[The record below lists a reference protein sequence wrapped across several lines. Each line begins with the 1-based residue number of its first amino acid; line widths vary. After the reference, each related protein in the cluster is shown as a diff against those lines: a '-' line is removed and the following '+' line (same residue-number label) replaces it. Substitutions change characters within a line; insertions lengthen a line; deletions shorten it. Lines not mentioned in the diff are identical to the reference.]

1 MQSDLPHTLY
11 KPMKKRGGKKV
22 KEKGTDNYRVNP
34 NDPAFAKQ
42 QAVYEKA
49 LARKKAQM
57 EGKEPYTMQELFR

>member
-1 MQSDLPHTLY
+1 
-11 KPMKKRGGKKV
+11 MKKRGGKKV

>member
-11 KPMKKRGGKKV
+11 KPMKKSGGKK
-22 KEKGTDNYRVNP
+22 ETDNYRVNP

-42 QAVYEKA
+42 QAAYEKA